1 MLLRNFASQGKL
13 ASCFANRFQSTAAAK
28 TSADFFDGPVVATDT
43 IPGPKSLENVTE
55 VKDNTNATQI
65 ALYCDY
71 EKSKANYL
79 VDVDGNVILDMFQQ
93 ISSMPLGYNH
103 PAHVEICKSES
114 VQSAI
119 LNRPALGSFPPKDF
133 NKLLQTS
140 LMPVAPK
147 GLPNVSTMACGTC
160 ANENAFKVAFF
171 NYMKKQRGGLE
182 MPAAGGIEY
191 ETAMNNQHPGS
202 PNISVMGFDK
212 GFHGR
217 ALGVLSCTS
226 TNPVHKM
233 DVPAFNWPKAPF
245 PQLQYPLD
253 QFAAENAAEE
263 AKCLEETEAL
273 IEQWQTIS
281 PVAAMIIEPIQA
293 EGGDRFATDDYFRKL
308 RAVARKHDVCFIV
321 DEVQTGVAFTGKWW
335 AHDHWELDDAPDIVT
350 FAKKMSIG
358 GFYFRDELKWK
369 DAYRIYNT
377 WMGDPI
383 RLHLLE
389 QTVKVVEQENLIEQ
403 AAETGEYLL
412 DNLKDLA
419 VTHEG
424 MLANARGRGLMCAI
438 DVKDAAN
445 RDKLRSKLLSKGV
458 LIGQCGPQSLRFR
471 PSLLLTKHHLDI
483 FFDKLDQSLKEM

>member
-1 MLLRNFASQGKL
+1 MGYNSVVKNKAQPPLPAVATKSSLSLFNMLLRNFASQGRL

-119 LNRPALGSFPPKDF
+119 LNRPALG
-133 NKLLQTS
+133 
-140 LMPVAPK
+140 
-147 GLPNVSTMACGTC
+147 
-160 ANENAFKVAFF
+160 
-171 NYMKKQRGGLE
+171 
-182 MPAAGGIEY
+182 GIEY

-253 QFAAENAAEE
+253 QFSAENAAEE
-263 AKCLEETEAL
+263 TKCLEETEAL

-335 AHDHWELDDAPDIVT
+335 AHDHWELDDAPDI
-350 FAKKMSIG
+350 
-358 GFYFRDELKWK
+358 
-369 DAYRIYNT
+369 
-377 WMGDPI
+377 
-383 RLHLLE
+383 
-389 QTVKVVEQENLIEQ
+389 
-403 AAETGEYLL
+403 
-412 DNLKDLA
+412 
-419 VTHEG
+419 
-424 MLANARGRGLMCAI
+424 
-438 DVKDAAN
+438 
-445 RDKLRSKLLSKGV
+445 
-458 LIGQCGPQSLRFR
+458 
-471 PSLLLTKHHLDI
+471 
-483 FFDKLDQSLKEM
+483 